1 MNEPVP
7 TKPVAMMGHYL
18 RPFRGR
24 VALLTLLLLASISLQ
39 LLAPQ
44 LLGRFVD
51 AATSG
56 GGDLTNRLYMLPAL
70 FFAAVL
76 AQKGLFLLIV
86 YLTEDLGWA
95 TTNALR
101 ADLTAH
107 VLRLDMGFHKLRTPG
122 ELIER
127 IDSDVGE
134 LAEYFSE
141 IIVSLIGNGLL
152 VAGIIV
158 LIFLEDWRIGLVAL
172 AYAVIMIALLRAVQ
186 NRMVKLFTRIS
197 QASAE
202 LLGFL
207 EEHITG
213 TEDVVPNGGS
223 GYVMARLYPLLNT
236 HAALRTRTYT
246 LSTAVGATSTLLFV
260 LALAGSMGLAALSF
274 QAGAMTIG
282 TVFTLVYYVG
292 LLESPLDSVRRH
304 LSYIQRALAGVN
316 RTREFFDLRPEV
328 GDSAGASSVALPSGA
343 PGVVFDRV
351 SFAYKDRRQTADR
364 SQSTT
369 DHRPQTTDDAP
380 QAIVDEEQLSSGQP
394 TAVGSR
400 FDTPTVLH
408 DITFAIEPGR
418 VLGVLG
424 RTGSGKTT
432 LTRLLFRLYDVDEGA
447 IWLSDRRRPTADRS
461 DDAHQPAPDHQPQTT
476 DDDSTLVTRGSTLGT
491 PTAVD
496 LIDIRDV
503 TLTDLRRHV
512 GMVTQDVQLFAA
524 TVRDNLT
531 LFNNYDPNRPTID
544 DGHILG
550 ALATLGLD
558 DWYRGLPDGLDTVLE
573 SGGKGLSAGEAQLL
587 AFTRVFLRDPQLV
600 VLDEA
605 SSRLDPGTEQL
616 LERAIDR
623 LLASRTGIIIAHR
636 LRTVQRAD
644 DILILEDGRV
654 VEFGPRAALAA
665 DPASRFY
672 RLLQTGLEEVLA

>member
-1 MNEPVP
+1 ML
-7 TKPVAMMGHYL
+7 GHYL

-24 VALLTLLLLASISLQ
+24 VTLLTILLLTSIGLQ

-51 AATSG
+51 AATSQG
-56 GGDLTNRLYMLPAL
+56 GQGDGSANRLYAIAGL

-76 AQKGLFLLIV
+76 AQKALFLITV

-101 ADLTAH
+101 ADLTGH

-127 IDSDVGE
+127 IDGDVGE

-141 IIVSLIGNGLL
+141 IVVSLIGNGLL
-152 VAGIIV
+152 VAGIIA
-158 LIFLEDWRIGLVAL
+158 LIFLKDWRIGLVAL
-172 AYAVIMIALLRAVQ
+172 GYAVIMVTLLRVIQ
-186 NRMVKLFTRIS
+186 ERMVKLFTSIS
-197 QASAE
+197 RAIAE
-202 LLGFL
+202 LFGFL

-213 TEDVVPNGGS
+213 TEDVIPNGGAL
-223 GYVMARLYPLLNT
+223 YVMARLYPLLNT
-236 HAALRTRTYT
+236 HARLTRRTYT
-246 LSTAVGATSTLLFV
+246 LSTIVGATSTLLFV

-274 QAGAMTIG
+274 RAGAMTIG

-328 GDSAGASSVALPSGA
+328 VEATAGVDGNILSPKAPS
-343 PGVVFDRV
+343 VVFDGV
-351 SFAYKDRRQTADR
+351 SFAYKDRRQMTN
-364 SQSTT
+364 
-369 DHRPQTTDDAP
+369 
-380 QAIVDEEQLSSGQP
+380 DESGMTNEEGEP
-394 TAVGSR
+394 SL
-400 FDTPTVLH
+400 DTPTVLH
-408 DITFAIEPGR
+408 DVSFAVAPGR

-432 LTRLLFRLYDVDEGA
+432 LTRLLFRLYDVDAGG
-447 IWLSDRRRPTADRS
+447 IRIGDN
-461 DDAHQPAPDHQPQTT
+461 
-476 DDDSTLVTRGSTLGT
+476 GG
-491 PTAVD
+491 VD
-496 LIDIRDV
+496 LRDV
-503 TLTDLRRHV
+503 PLSGLRRHI
-512 GMVTQDVQLFAA
+512 GLVTQDVQLFAA

-531 LFNNYDPNRPTID
+531 LFNNYDPTRPTID
-544 DGHILG
+544 DDRIIA
-550 ALATLGLD
+550 ALETLGLG
-558 DWYRGLPDGLDTVLE
+558 DWCSSLPEGLDTVLE

-605 SSRLDPGTEQL
+605 SSRLDPGTEAL

-623 LLASRTGIIIAHR
+623 LLDGRTGIIIAHR
-636 LRTVQRAD
+636 LRTVGRAD
-644 DILILEDGRV
+644 DILILENGRV
-654 VEFGPRAALAA
+654 VELGPRAALAA
-665 DPASRFY
+665 DAGSRFY